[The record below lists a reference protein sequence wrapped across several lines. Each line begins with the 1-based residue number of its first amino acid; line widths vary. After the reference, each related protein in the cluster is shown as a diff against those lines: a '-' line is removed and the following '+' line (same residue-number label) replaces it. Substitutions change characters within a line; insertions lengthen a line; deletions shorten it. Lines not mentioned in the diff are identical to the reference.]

1 MTAATDVLAPG
12 GSGPPGTS
20 GAKDAT
26 AVASRSARVDAR
38 IADLRRGIE
47 QEIRAALLNL
57 ETAAEAVD
65 VAHQGEEL
73 AQRELKLARDRF
85 RSGVTDTIE
94 VVSAQDALARAQ
106 ENYISALTQHEDAKI
121 SLARA
126 LGGTEKTYERYLG
139 IP

>member
-1 MTAATDVLAPG
+1 MRDLQDRG
-12 GSGPPGTS
+12 GEREQIDSRIDS
-20 GAKDAT
+20 IDAQ
-26 AVASRSARVDAR
+26 

-47 QEIRAALLNL
+47 QDIRAALLNL

-65 VAHQGEEL
+65 VARQGEDL

-85 RSGVTDTIE
+85 RSGVTDNIE
-94 VVSAQDALARAQ
+94 VITAQDALARAQ
-106 ENYISALTQHEDAKI
+106 ENYIAALTQHEDAKI